1 MIFCA
6 ADYASLPRCKAL
18 IDSCWIPLLMNHRFV
33 RRLTSSALHSRIF
46 SSNPPF
52 FRLNPSPTPNV
63 ILPKARVKVRLLTP
77 IPLDELLAQHRR
89 TRRGLLAP
97 TSSRTSAQ
105 GPGDKHDLA
114 YEVFPRLLR
123 QARLYMDSCDSQS
136 LHLELIKRGFAGDL
150 FFSNNLI
157 NLYAKAGDLSYAREL
172 FDQMQERNVV
182 SWTCLITGHAQNG
195 FLDEACRLFRLM
207 IRSGL
212 EPTRFTFGSVLRA
225 CQDSGPDRLF
235 LGTQIHGLVSKTW
248 HSTNTTV
255 CNALISMYGGCRL
268 DSTWDAQRVFDWT
281 PAKHFITWNSIISV
295 HSQRGDTISAF
306 ELFSGMQTG
315 RLGCCLSPNEATY
328 GSLITATYTCSNG
341 GCILEQVL
349 GNVFKSGFSKDIYVG
364 SALVSAFSRFGL
376 LDRAKEI
383 FEQMDEKNAISMNGL
398 MVGLFKQNLGEAAVE
413 VFRET
418 RGSVIINSDSYVV
431 LLSAISEFSKSEEG
445 RKKGMEV
452 HGHAIRTGLIASS
465 IAIGNGLVNVYAK
478 CGAVDDAAK
487 VFDHLNVKDQISWN
501 TMISGF
507 DQNGFSKES
516 LSSFRLMLRNDIQ
529 PSNYAIISTLSSCA
543 NLRLL
548 SAGVQVHCIGTKLGL
563 DMDVSVSNSLLTM
576 YGACGRMSDCRRLFS
591 YMTKFDQVS
600 WNSMIGALASNKV
613 FLTESLRIFLDMTRR
628 GWCPNKVTIIN
639 VFTAVS
645 ALSDI
650 VMCRQVHNLVLKHG
664 MSGDIVLENALL
676 SSYAKSGEM
685 DSCECLFRKMADR
698 RNEVSWN
705 SMISGYI
712 QNGLMQKAMDFVWFM
727 IHNGPKMDGFTFA
740 TVLSACASIAALD
753 SGMEIHAF
761 GIRSHLET
769 DVVVGSALVDM
780 YAKCGRI
787 DYASRVF
794 ESMNS
799 RNEFSWNSMIS
810 GYARHGNG
818 DKALEVFRKMQ
829 QWGQEPDLV
838 TFVGVLSAC
847 SHAGLVEEGLKYF
860 ESMKNH
866 GLVPQTEHYSCVI
879 DILGRTGKLN
889 EMEDFIKRMPVRP
902 NNLIWRTVLVAC
914 RRSKDGAKSG
924 IWKQAC
930 EMLLELEPENP
941 VNYVLISSMYA
952 SRGRWEDVAKTRTA
966 MRTLPVKK
974 EAGRSWVTS
983 HDGLHVF
990 VAGDRSHPNTEEIYA
1005 ELHVLIQ
1012 KIRDAGYVP
1021 QAEFTLYD
1029 IDMETKEELLSYH
1042 SEKLAVAFVL
1052 TRSCRVPIRI
1062 MKNLRV
1068 CGDCHSAFCY
1078 ISKIVGRK
1086 ITLRDCNRFHHFENG
1101 KCSCGDFW

>member
-1 MIFCA
+1 
-6 ADYASLPRCKAL
+6 
-18 IDSCWIPLLMNHRFV
+18 MNHRFV

-52 FRLNPSPTPNV
+52 FRFNPSPTPNV
-63 ILPKARVKVRLLTP
+63 ILPKARVKSRLLTP

-114 YEVFPRLLR
+114 YEEFPRLLR
-123 QARLYMDSCDSQS
+123 QARLYMGSRDSCDTQS

-195 FLDEACRLFRLM
+195 FPDEACRLFRLM

-315 RLGCCLSPNEATY
+315 RLGCCLRPNEATY
-328 GSLITATYTCSNG
+328 GSLITAIYSCSNG

-349 GNVFKSGFSKDIYVG
+349 ANVLKSGFSKDLYVG

-376 LDRAKEI
+376 LNRAKEI
-383 FEQMDEKNAISMNGL
+383 FQQMDEKNAISMNGL

-431 LLSAISEFSKSEEG
+431 LLSAISEFSKSDEA

-478 CGAVDDAAK
+478 CGAVDDAVK
-487 VFDHLNVKDQISWN
+487 VFDHLNVKDQVSWN

-576 YGACGRMSDCRRLFS
+576 YGACGRMSDCQRLFS
-591 YMTKFDQVS
+591 YMTKYDQVS

-628 GWCPNKVTIIN
+628 GWYPNKVTIIN

-685 DSCECLFRKMADR
+685 DSCECLFRKLADR

-769 DVVVGSALVDM
+769 D
-780 YAKCGRI
+780 
-787 DYASRVF
+787 
-794 ESMNS
+794 
-799 RNEFSWNSMIS
+799 
-810 GYARHGNG
+810 
-818 DKALEVFRKMQ
+818 
-829 QWGQEPDLV
+829 EPDLV

-924 IWKQAC
+924 IWKQAS

-974 EAGRSWVTS
+974 EAGRSWVTL

-1078 ISKIVGRK
+1078 ISKIIGRK

-1101 KCSCGDFW
+1101 LEVLSHILMMLLLSRKTYIG